1 MRTMSKLTSRQKAF
15 CREFMIDGN
24 ATKAAERAGYSPKT
38 AKFQASRLLTFVN
51 VQETLFKL
59 QEEAR
64 KSAEI
69 SRDEVLKE
77 LAAILRAKVTDY
89 LNFDGKAIRFK
100 DLATL
105 PEAQIKAIEGIKETR
120 HGIELKLHG
129 KSWSIERICKILGFD
144 SPATIDLNI
153 DKMDEETLDAVIN
166 RIINKENEH

>member
-1 MRTMSKLTSRQKAF
+1 MSKLTSRQKAF

-64 KSAEI
+64 KGAEI

-77 LAAILRAKVTDY
+77 LVAILRAKLTDY
-89 LNFDGKAIRFK
+89 LDFDGKAIRFK

-105 PEAQIKAIEGIKETR
+105 SEAQIKAIESIKETKA
-120 HGIELKLHG
+120 GIELRLHG
-129 KSWSIERICKILGFD
+129 KAWSTERICRILGFD
-144 SPATIDLNI
+144 GPQALDINLDRL
-153 DKMDEETLDAVIN
+153 DEGTLDKLIN
-166 RIINKENEH
+166 RIINKEK

>member
-1 MRTMSKLTSRQKAF
+1 MSKITSRQKAF

-77 LAAILRAKVTDY
+77 LAAILRSKVADF
-89 LNFDGKAIRFK
+89 LEFDGKVIRFK
-100 DLATL
+100 NLATL

-144 SPATIDLNI
+144 SPAT
-153 DKMDEETLDAVIN
+153 
-166 RIINKENEH
+166 

>member
-1 MRTMSKLTSRQKAF
+1 
-15 CREFMIDGN
+15 MIDGN

-77 LAAILRAKVTDY
+77 LAAILRSKVTDF
-89 LNFDGKAIRFK
+89 LEFDGKVIRFK
-100 DLATL
+100 NLATL

-166 RIINKENEH
+166 RLINKNNELKS